1 MPAGCLLGWNMKLL
15 ALAVIVTALA
25 VCCAVIPVHGQ
36 QTGDS
41 ANHQQQKSPSQT
53 SSGVVVNEETSGR
66 QSDKN
71 DDHSQNYFYRLI
83 AAETL
88 PNTILCLVGIVG
100 IVAAIRTLG
109 LMQHQVDVMRQQ
121 ADIQA
126 AGMQQWVDVEERE
139 VNAHEMKDQSLKLE
153 LTFEAVNNTNYP
165 LTIEQVVTSFELLTR
180 APIKFT
186 IRDIKMLAPS
196 AKSGMNLYP
205 FFVSARL
212 EGNDVDRV
220 MKGTVVGIF
229 GQITFKDCLQ
239 QTRVQDFG
247 GMYLCSMKGFKY
259 MKPMGMV
266 PDQETDKDD
275 GQPKS

>member
-1 MPAGCLLGWNMKLL
+1 MKLL
-15 ALAVIVTALA
+15 ALAVIAVTLA

-36 QTGDS
+36 KTGS
-41 ANHQQQKSPSQT
+41 SGNHQQQNPPNQT
-53 SSGVVVNEETSGR
+53 SSDVAVNQVTSGG

-71 DDHSQNYFYRLI
+71 DDHSQNYFYRLV
-83 AAETL
+83 APETL
-88 PNTILCLVGIVG
+88 PNTILCLVGIAG

-139 VNAHEMKDQSLKLE
+139 VNTHEMKDQSLKLD
-153 LTFEAVNNTNYP
+153 LTFEAVNNTNYA
-165 LTIEQVVTSFELLTR
+165 LTIEQIVTSFELLTR

-186 IRDIKMLAPS
+186 VREGKMLAPS

-220 MKGTVVGIF
+220 MKGTMVGIF
-229 GQITFKDCLQ
+229 GKITFKDCLQ

-247 GMYLCSMKGFKY
+247 GMYLCSMKEFKY

-266 PDQETDKDD
+266 PDQETEKDGD
-275 GQPKS
+275 YPQN